1 MKFIPTSFS
10 EVWLIELDPRADNRG
25 FLARTYCEREFG
37 DRGLNTRWPQCNLTR
52 TLKRGVVRGMHW
64 QAAPKPEIKLV
75 RCAVGAIWDVVVDV
89 RRGSP
94 SFGRWEGFELT
105 SENFREL
112 YVPAG
117 FAHGFQVLKEASEVF
132 YQMGEFYE
140 ASLARGV
147 RWNDPA
153 LGISWPLESVETSD
167 RDAQL
172 PLLEE
177 VR

>member
-117 FAHGFQVLKEASEVF
+117 FPGR
-132 YQMGEFYE
+132 
-140 ASLARGV
+140 SLERSG
-147 RWNDPA
+147 
-153 LGISWPLESVETSD
+153 LGD
-167 RDAQL
+167 QL
-172 PLLEE
+172 APGKC
-177 VR
+177 RNQRP